1 MRQEVERTSVI
12 MYYPQEEHHC
22 PSTPGGEREK
32 VRGWGC
38 AGVRKRGCGE
48 TGS

>member
-32 VRGWGC
+32 VRGWVKFDVLK
-38 AGVRKRGCGE
+38 GVL
-48 TGS
+48 THW